1 MSLAEEISKQASV
14 SNAGNGQTMSVNPAF
29 IRTIV
34 GVIMGLRRFSQ
45 TFTLTLLFYL
55 LTCVAASGERA
66 GLRRHGPTNH
76 YPTITKELSKTKD
89 EPLKIEKFIKQSV
102 ESITASQADGAAS
115 RAEEKPEA
123 ARPGDVSSVPG
134 KVNLNI
140 AVRPLLSRSSQ
151 PRSLLERAYLDAY
164 SILQESNSCS
174 RFFGGPRIATGVLN
188 SLQPRLQTAVIEN
201 HVGINMLGPVTF
213 VTDYETGVNYRLFQK
228 ALVNLRGPFYK
239 SANYQS
245 QNFFHKIGYYPAN
258 TREARV
264 TMLLHELGHL
274 LPDSQG
280 HWLLLDDGNNPLQ
293 VAANTSTIMQKCR
306 EQINSLS
313 TVKD

>member
-1 MSLAEEISKQASV
+1 
-14 SNAGNGQTMSVNPAF
+14 MSVNPAF

-34 GVIMGLRRFSQ
+34 GVIMALRRFSQ
-45 TFTLTLLFYL
+45 TFILTLLFSL
-55 LTCVAASGERA
+55 LTCVAASGKRA
-66 GLRRHGPTNH
+66 GLISRTPAGH

-89 EPLKIEKFIKQSV
+89 EPLKIEKFIKQSL
-102 ESITASQADGAAS
+102 ESTAASQANEAAS
-115 RAEEKPEA
+115 RVEEKPEA
-123 ARPGDVSSVPG
+123 ARPGDTSSAPG
-134 KVNLNI
+134 KINLNI
-140 AVRPLLSRSSQ
+140 AVQPLFSRSSQ
-151 PRSLLERAYLDAY
+151 ALSLLDKAYLDAY
-164 SILQESNSCS
+164 TILQESNSCS
-174 RFFGGPRIATGVLN
+174 QFFGGPRIATGVLN

-201 HVGINMLGPVTF
+201 HVGINMLGAITF

-274 LPDSQG
+274 LPGSNNR
-280 HWLLLDDGNNPLQ
+280 WLLPDDGNNPIQ
-293 VAANTSTIMQKCR
+293 VAANTSIIMDRCS
-306 EQINSLS
+306 EQIKHLSL
-313 TVKD
+313 VKD

>member
-1 MSLAEEISKQASV
+1 
-14 SNAGNGQTMSVNPAF
+14 
-29 IRTIV
+29 
-34 GVIMGLRRFSQ
+34 MGLRRFSQ
-45 TFTLTLLFYL
+45 TFILALLFSL
-55 LTCVAASGERA
+55 LTCAAASAGRA
-66 GLRRHGPTNH
+66 GLIGSAPTDH
-76 YPTITKELSKTKD
+76 YPKITKELNKTKD

-102 ESITASQADGAAS
+102 EAITASQADEAAS
-115 RAEEKPEA
+115 KVEEKPDV
-123 ARPGDVSSVPG
+123 ARPGEAASAPG

-140 AVRPLLSRSSQ
+140 AVRPLLNSSSR
-151 PRSLLERAYLDAY
+151 PRSLIERAYLDAY

-201 HVGINMLGPVTF
+201 HVGINMLGPVIF

-245 QNFFHKIGYYPAN
+245 QNFFHRIGYYPAN

-280 HWLLLDDGNNPLQ
+280 RWLLLDDGDNPLQ
-293 VAANTSTIMQKCR
+293 VAANTNTIMQRCS
-306 EQINSLS
+306 EQIKSLS
-313 TVKD
+313 PAKD